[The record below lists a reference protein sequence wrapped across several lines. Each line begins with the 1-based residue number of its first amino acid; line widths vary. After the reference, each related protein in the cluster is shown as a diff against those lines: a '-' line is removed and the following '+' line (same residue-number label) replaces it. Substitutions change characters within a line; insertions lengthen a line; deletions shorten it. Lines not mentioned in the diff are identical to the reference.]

1 MALIYLDNAATT
13 LHKPPEVGEAVLRAL
28 GSVGNAARGAHGSA
42 LDASR
47 TVYDLRCAVAHLFH
61 CPRPDHVAFTLNS
74 TMALNIAILG
84 AIPDGAAAQ
93 AERAFA
99 NVLAILAAAG
109 LGPESVVKTTVFLAD
124 LADFAAV
131 NEVYSRMFSAPFP
144 ARSCVQAAALPR
156 GARLEVEAIAVRPS

>member
-1 MALIYLDNAATT
+1 MKHAVSTAAA
-13 LHKPPEVGEAVLRAL
+13 PAAIGPYSQGIEAGPFVFVSGQLPVDPAT
-28 GSVGNAARGAHGSA
+28 G
-42 LDASR
+42 D
-47 TVYDLRCAVAHLFH
+47 
-61 CPRPDHVAFTLNS
+61 
-74 TMALNIAILG
+74 
-84 AIPDGAAAQ
+84 IPDGAAAQ